1 MSNVIDQ
8 LVRQL
13 RTNSQSQ
20 GASNLEWVL
29 CADNNESA
37 EKVKN
42 SLTIPYRYSR
52 NFRQYNS
59 MYNLGID
66 CQISNFDLFVL
77 MDNIIVAFIPLTLE
91 SNSGELSC
99 DGEDFLFPIFAS
111 ELVKDLKLVILS
123 IYITSL
129 RQTLMNASGRKVGF
143 QEYQMSL
150 PEQISSKL
158 IGDGYHVSQ
167 REVYVK
173 DCQGSRGDLW
183 KTIRKSY
190 KPLINRGLQTLEHG
204 IVTESS
210 ALNYFDEFRKLH
222 FLVSGRVT
230 RGSSTWELQ
239 REEVRQ
245 GSSFLSYVNY
255 NGVLAGAALISH
267 NEFDALY
274 AVGVYRRDLNHL
286 HLGHLAQWIGI
297 EHLNELGVRS
307 YRLGALNTIG
317 AIAPTEKEISIA
329 RFKRGFSDRIDHE
342 FQYSVEPI
350 HRIS

>member
-1 MSNVIDQ
+1 MSSVIDELIQQ
-8 LVRQL
+8 LNA
-13 RTNSQSQ
+13 NSQLQS
-20 GASNLEWVL
+20 ASHLEWVS
-29 CADNNESA
+29 AVNNELA

-42 SLTIPYRYSR
+42 SLIIPYRYSR
-52 NFRQYNS
+52 NFREYNS

-66 CQISNFDLFVL
+66 SQISNFDLYVL
-77 MDNIIVAFIPLTLE
+77 VDDIIVGFVPLTLE
-91 SNSGELSC
+91 LNSGELSC
-99 DGEDFLFPIFAS
+99 DGENFLFPIFARD
-111 ELVKDLKLVILS
+111 LVKDLKLVILS

-129 RQTLMNASGRKVGF
+129 RQILMCTSGRRVGF

-150 PEQISSKL
+150 PKEIGGKL
-158 IGDGYHVSQ
+158 VEDGCHVSQ

-173 DCQGSRGDLW
+173 NCQGSLGDLW

-204 IVTESS
+204 IVTGRS

-222 FLVSGRVT
+222 LLVSGRVT
-230 RGSSTWELQ
+230 RSSSTWELQ

-255 NGVLAGAALISH
+255 SGVLAGAALISH

-274 AVGVYRRDLNHL
+274 AVGVYRRDLKHL
-286 HLGHLAQWIGI
+286 NLGHLAQWIGI
-297 EHLNELGVRS
+297 KNLNELGVRS
-307 YRLGALNTIG
+307 YRLGTLNTIG
-317 AIAPTEKEISIA
+317 AIAPTEKEMSIA

-342 FQYSVEPI
+342 LLYSVDLT
-350 HRIS
+350 HRSY